1 MWIQLNMKYELCS
14 TEYFDKW
21 IGKIK
26 DRQTHARILRRLDKL
41 IKGIGGMNH
50 GIEDTAL

>member
-1 MWIQLNMKYELCS
+1 MKYELRS

-26 DRQTHARILRRLDKL
+26 DRQTHARIL
-41 IKGIGGMNH
+41 GGW
-50 GIEDTAL
+50 IS